1 MYHHTAF
8 LYYFILLGGPLIAK
22 GTDGRLTVV
31 GILREGEKVDCLA
44 LISFDYPQFEIH
56 SLRQQIMSTL

>member
-31 GILREGEKVDCLA
+31 GILREGDNVDN
-44 LISFDYPQFEIH
+44 
-56 SLRQQIMSTL
+56 